1 MAAFFEQIATQE
13 PSAAEARSRRW
24 IYIPYDRLHDAVGPL
39 ADADP
44 QHTVLVFMESLA
56 KGTRRPYH
64 KKKLTLVLSAMRHFA
79 LEQAQRGCR
88 IVYGASPT
96 SFSHGLL
103 ELQNKWQ
110 WQDLTTNRPAEREL
124 RTELQSA
131 QAEGLR
137 ITFAPD
143 TAWLSTSADFTTAFP
158 NAATKPLRQRY
169 LMDTFYRHMRQKTG
183 LLMERAHSTSA
194 PKPVGGKYSLD
205 AENRKPWR
213 NEIAVPIRPTFAPDD
228 LTREVIAMI
237 LERHPDTFGSLD
249 NFDLAVTR
257 ADAETAWR
265 FALERLLPW
274 FGPWEDAMST
284 QHPDLFHSL
293 TSPLL
298 NLTLLRPQQLVE
310 DVAAAHAEGLIPLA
324 SAEGFIRQVLGWRE
338 FMRHLHE
345 ATDGFRT
352 LDPLPQDCH
361 PEQSEGPAFRM
372 DQNDHD
378 SETWVGASP
387 NHLNA
392 NLSLPPVYWGKPSGM
407 NCMDTVVSGVIANG
421 WSHHITRLMVLSN
434 LATLCGFSPRE
445 LTDWFWFA
453 YIDAYD
459 WVVEPNVLGMATFS
473 DGGLTAT
480 KPYISGAAYINKMSD
495 FCGRC
500 SLNPKQSLGPGSC
513 PFTALYW
520 SFLERHEALLA
531 PLNRMS
537 MPLATLR
544 KKLSAE
550 REALRK
556 RAQLAI
562 DQLGRGDIVT

>member
-1 MAAFFEQIATQE
+1 
-13 PSAAEARSRRW
+13 
-24 IYIPYDRLHDAVGPL
+24 
-39 ADADP
+39 
-44 QHTVLVFMESLA
+44 
-56 KGTRRPYH
+56 
-64 KKKLTLVLSAMRHFA
+64 
-79 LEQAQRGCR
+79 
-88 IVYGASPT
+88 
-96 SFSHGLL
+96 
-103 ELQNKWQ
+103 
-110 WQDLTTNRPAEREL
+110 
-124 RTELQSA
+124 
-131 QAEGLR
+131 
-137 ITFAPD
+137 
-143 TAWLSTSADFTTAFP
+143 
-158 NAATKPLRQRY
+158 
-169 LMDTFYRHMRQKTG
+169 
-183 LLMERAHSTSA
+183 
-194 PKPVGGKYSLD
+194 
-205 AENRKPWR
+205 
-213 NEIAVPIRPTFAPDD
+213 
-228 LTREVIAMI
+228 
-237 LERHPDTFGSLD
+237 
-249 NFDLAVTR
+249 
-257 ADAETAWR
+257 
-265 FALERLLPW
+265 
-274 FGPWEDAMST
+274 
-284 QHPDLFHSL
+284 
-293 TSPLL
+293 
-298 NLTLLRPQQLVE
+298 
-310 DVAAAHAEGLIPLA
+310 
-324 SAEGFIRQVLGWRE
+324 
-338 FMRHLHE
+338 
-345 ATDGFRT
+345 
-352 LDPLPQDCH
+352 
-361 PEQSEGPAFRM
+361 M